1 MIFIESPNFNTR
13 LSIIPFSNCGR
24 SAFSDVTCT
33 EVLFDG
39 FGTTLPVSPCFS
51 EVVGR
56 SLLEVTEDAGLPL
69 SLPWDEPSGLLIL
82 FDL

>member
-1 MIFIESPNFNTR
+1 M
-13 LSIIPFSNCGR
+13 
-24 SAFSDVTCT
+24 
-33 EVLFDG
+33 LFDG

-69 SLPWDEPSGLLIL
+69 SLPGDEPSGLLIL